1 MEDTGMLAA
10 VMIAASGF
18 IIGMLVS
25 SIILV
30 LYIIAQCKL
39 YAKLGMPGGYGVI
52 PFARWWYLGKRVSSR
67 TDATWLTVL
76 TVVTIVL
83 SFVSGMLAG
92 DAISSVSYYDLYG
105 SRIATTS
112 SGAGL
117 VASNIMSILT
127 TVASIALIV
136 FEWRVYSKLAKGFG
150 HGNGYT
156 FGLVCLNLIFVCI
169 LAFSDN
175 ERFDERRLIT
185 PNQGQGYPQQ
195 PISGQ
200 FTQEYGQAYGQQQD
214 VYQNQNQTQNV
225 HNQWQY
231 QQGQYQQQPP
241 MTSRYPQYPPHQG
254 QTPVGK

>member
-1 MEDTGMLAA
+1 MMLLTNMPIMNPLAA
-10 VMIAASGF
+10 IMTAAS
-18 IIGMLVS
+18 MSVS

-52 PFARWWYLGKRVSSR
+52 PFARWWYLGKRVSSH

-83 SFVSGMLAG
+83 SFV
-92 DAISSVSYYDLYG
+92 
-105 SRIATTS
+105 TTS

-117 VASNIMSILT
+117 VASNIVSILT

-254 QTPVGK
+254 QTPVGN